1 MSEIYWITRL
11 DLISGW
17 LEAAA
22 AISGVVL
29 VVAFI
34 VMLICDNVANAGEYE
49 SEREEAKKLLTA
61 WKPYRNKS
69 LSLFLFFLPIAI
81 LTPDTKD
88 AMLIF
93 GVGTTIDY
101 IKSNDTIKNIPDKC
115 INALDAWVD
124 SLTEKESKNEN

>member
-17 LEAAA
+17 LVAAA

-29 VVAFI
+29 VVSFI

-49 SEREEAKKLLTA
+49 SDREEAKKFLTA
-61 WKPYRNKS
+61 WKPYRNTS
-69 LSLFLFFLPIAI
+69 LALFLFFLPIAI
-81 LTPDTKD
+81 LTPNTKD

-101 IKSNDTIKNIPDKC
+101 VKQNNTFQQIPDKC
-115 INALDAWVD
+115 INALDSWVD
-124 SLTEKESKNEN
+124 SLTEKEHKDEN

>member
-17 LEAAA
+17 LIGFAVIA
-22 AISGVVL
+22 AIVT
-29 VVAFI
+29 FI
-34 VMLICDNVANAGEYE
+34 AIVTYIGNRSDYE
-49 SEREEAKKLLTA
+49 RYGNDAYKRWAEFSSKLF
-61 WKPYRNKS
+61 KISFPC
-69 LSLFLFFLPIAI
+69 FFTFCVSSI
-81 LTPDTKD
+81 LTPTTNE
-88 AMLIF
+88 AMLIY

-101 IKSNDTIKNIPDKC
+101 VKQNNTLQQIPDKC

>member
-1 MSEIYWITRL
+1 MNEIYWITRL

-17 LEAAA
+17 LVAAA
-22 AISGVVL
+22 AISGAVL

-34 VMLICDNVANAGEYE
+34 VMLVCDNVAHAGEFE

-61 WKPYRNKS
+61 WKPYRNTS
-69 LSLFLFFLPIAI
+69 LACFLFFLPIAI

-101 IKSNDTIKNIPDKC
+101 VKQNDTLKQIPDKC
-115 INALDAWVD
+115 VNALDAWVE
-124 SLTEKESKNEN
+124 SLNKEDKIE